1 MPTPFAVV
9 TDGTST
15 DRRAL
20 TTDSFAIAAEL
31 EALPPTLV
39 IRPWIDPVVDTIGHD
54 ARSVYAEVFY
64 LPVIGPTA
72 LWLIRRLVSGL
83 EHYPDGYELD
93 LGETARALGLGF
105 TSGKAGPFL
114 KALDRCGLF
123 GLTRPAP
130 DGLAVRRRVAP
141 LPRRHVDRMPAHLRE
156 AHAAWA
162 LSREQPDELAAERAT
177 AIARVLLS
185 AGDERDVA
193 EHHLLAIGIEPRIAS
208 LAIARCELPPDA
220 GATPT

>member
-9 TDGTST
+9 SDGTAPARPSV
-15 DRRAL
+15 
-20 TTDSFAIAAEL
+20 TTSSFALAAEL
-31 EALPPTLV
+31 DALPPTLV
-39 IRPWIDPVVDTIGHD
+39 IRPWVDPVVDTIGHD

-64 LPVIGPTA
+64 LPVIGPTS

-105 TSGKAGPFL
+105 TSGRSGPFV

-123 GLTRPAP
+123 GLTRPAA
-130 DGLAVRRRVAP
+130 DGLAVRRRLAP
-141 LPRRHVDRMPAHLRE
+141 LPRRHVERMPAHLRE
-156 AHAAWA
+156 AHASWA
-162 LSREQPDELAAERAT
+162 RSREQPDEQAAERAT

-185 AGDERDVA
+185 AGEERDVA
-193 EHHLLAIGIEPRIAS
+193 EHHLLAIGFEPRIAA
-208 LAIARCELPPDA
+208 LAITRCDPPPPDA
-220 GATPT
+220 A

>member
-9 TDGTST
+9 SDGTTPSGPS
-15 DRRAL
+15 A
-20 TTDSFAIAAEL
+20 TTESFALAAEL
-31 EALPPTLV
+31 HALTPTLV

-72 LWLIRRLVSGL
+72 LWLMRRLVSGL

-93 LGETARALGLGF
+93 LAETARALGLGF
-105 TSGKAGPFL
+105 TAGRSGPFL

-123 GLTRPAP
+123 GLTRPAA
-130 DGLAVRRRVAP
+130 DGLAVRRRLAP

-156 AHAAWA
+156 AHVSWA

-193 EHHLLAIGIEPRIAS
+193 EHHLLAIGVEPRIAS
-208 LAIARCELPPDA
+208 LAIARCDPPPDA
-220 GATPT
+220 A